1 MNGVEKLYEAGKT
14 FENSPEEFKS
24 LARVVNELT
33 GQGKVQQHIQMASPV
48 VNKIIWSPKMFAST
62 LNILGLG
69 DVIRP
74 IETSKAI
81 GKGLGFKIKET
92 EATKGFYSSL
102 TPEQRKFALKE
113 VSRFVGMGVT
123 LMVIAQ
129 LSGADDVDVDPRSPG
144 FGTITSGNKTYNV
157 FGRFAS
163 AARTIVQVGGGVR
176 MLGGQKDVLG
186 DKFGDKTAGDV
197 LYSSFGR
204 GKMTPAAG
212 LASDLILNN
221 RKNYYTKEEIDLANA
236 AKSLAIP
243 LAAQDMQKDFKR
255 DDVLTATGTTIAKL
269 YGANISD
276 KRDFEA
282 KMKSKGKKS
291 GKGGGKKGRK

>member
-1 MNGVEKLYEAGKT
+1 
-14 FENSPEEFKS
+14 
-24 LARVVNELT
+24 
-33 GQGKVQQHIQMASPV
+33 MASPV

-74 IETSKAI
+74 VETAKTI
-81 GKGLGFKIKET
+81 GRGLGFKIKET
-92 EATKGFYSSL
+92 DATKGFYSSL

-113 VSRFVGMGVT
+113 LSRFVGMGVT
-123 LMVIAQ
+123 LMVIAK
-129 LSGADDVDVDPRSPG
+129 LSGADDVDVDPRSSG
-144 FGTITSGNKTYNV
+144 FGTINFGNKTYNV

-163 AARTIVQVGGGVR
+163 AVRTIVQVGGGVR

-212 LASDLILNN
+212 LTSDLILNN
-221 RKNYYTKEEIDLANA
+221 RKNYYTKEEIDFASA

-255 DDVLTATGTTIAKL
+255 DNVLTAAGTTIAKL

-282 KMKSKGKKS
+282 KMKSKSKRGTKVEGQKRGTKVTGQKRGS
-291 GKGGGKKGRK
+291 